1 MIAEIGERHRRLL
14 GLSFALVIVLVVFS
28 YPLMQGSIRGHDSRT
43 HLSWLLS
50 LMEAWRTGALYP
62 RWLPDQFAGLGS
74 PVFYYY
80 PPFSSFFFSTVD
92 WLSFH
97 QLGAGRVMVVSGFL
111 LSLASTGTFYWWAR
125 GAAGGSVFALVAAV
139 FYGVAPYHFQI
150 DYLARGAM
158 AEFAAFV
165 WIPLIFGGIQ
175 RWLQGQRWPDLFWL
189 MVGCAGLF
197 LTHLLSGMLVAMVA
211 APYAVLSLL
220 SIRSRQP
227 AVPLRRLLGATALP
241 LVLAVMLSVGVAAC
255 YVLPALN
262 LLPYMNQAALM
273 YSGIDQTSLLHALD
287 PGKTKS
293 FLMIAGI
300 AVLYGVGALALLLR
314 HWSGRRSVQPAPEER
329 TRNFELL
336 FWCGVVL
343 MLLLFMLGGLN
354 ILLHPPSP
362 LQKIQFLWRALVV
375 QEFAACSLVC
385 FAGAGR
391 VRAAAAKWAQTVA
404 LVLLSLFAVVSAM
417 AAKKL
422 YADPHAEDP
431 ARTEHVRLRMGPP
444 EYIPLQAQE
453 LLPAQQVALYPKV
466 MVGQAEIT
474 GFVRTT
480 GPVGFQIKV
489 RAAVPATV
497 AMPAFTFPGWQVK
510 DETGR
515 ELQAGTSTPYALVTV
530 PVEPG
535 DHTYTVSR
543 VSLPQERL
551 ANGISWAAVLL
562 SLIFLWLVRRLRARS
577 SVAVL
582 AAREAC

>member
-1 MIAEIGERHRRLL
+1 MIAEICKRHRTLL
-14 GLSFALVIVLVVFS
+14 GLLFALVIVLVVFS

-92 WLSFH
+92 WLSLH
-97 QLGAGRVMVVSGFL
+97 QLGVGRVVVISGIV
-111 LSLASTGTFYWWAR
+111 LSLASAGTFYWWAR
-125 GAAGGSVFALVAAV
+125 GVAGGSVFALVAAV

-175 RWLQGQRWPDLFWL
+175 RWLHGQRWPDLFWL

-211 APYAVLSLL
+211 APYVVLSLAPM
-220 SIRSRQP
+220 RSGQP
-227 AVPLRRLLGATALP
+227 AVPLRRLLGAVLLP

-255 YVLPALN
+255 YVLPALS

-300 AVLYGVGALALLLR
+300 AVLYSVGALALLLR
-314 HWSGRRSVQPAPEER
+314 QWTGRRSVQPPSQASAR
-329 TRNFELL
+329 SFELV

-343 MLLLFMLGGLN
+343 TLLLFMLGGLN
-354 ILLHPPSP
+354 VLLRPPSP
-362 LQKIQFLWRALVV
+362 LQKIQFLWRALVM
-375 QEFAACSLVC
+375 QEFAACSLIC
-385 FAGAGR
+385 LAGAGMA
-391 VRAAAAKWAQTVA
+391 RAGVAKWRQTVA
-404 LVLLSLFAVVSAM
+404 LVLLALFAVVSAM

-431 ARTEHVRLRMGPP
+431 AKTEHVRLRMGPP

-453 LLPAQQVALYPKV
+453 LLPAQQVAQYPKV
-466 MVGQAEIT
+466 LAGQAEIT
-474 GFVRTT
+474 GFARTT

-489 RAAVPATV
+489 RAAGPATV
-497 AMPAFTFPGWQVK
+497 AVPAFTFPGWQVK

-515 ELQAGTSTPYALVTV
+515 ELQVGMATPYALVTV
-530 PVEPG
+530 PVEQG
-535 DHTYTVSR
+535 DHTYTVWR

-551 ANGISWAAVLL
+551 ANGISLAAVLL
-562 SLIFLWLVRRLRARS
+562 LLVFLWLVRRLHARS
-577 SVAVL
+577 AVAV
-582 AAREAC
+582 RESREGR